1 MSGVIE
7 FMSRYE
13 ERMSSL
19 DERGLELAS
28 KKKKMAEEV
37 NVLKAKL
44 DIITSSCEGKETE
57 R

>member
-7 FMSRYE
+7 FMGRYE

-28 KKKKMAEEV
+28 KKKKMTEEV

-44 DIITSSCEGKETE
+44 DNITSSCEGKETK

>member
-7 FMSRYE
+7 FMGRYE

-44 DIITSSCEGKETE
+44 DNIASSCEGKETK

>member
-13 ERMSSL
+13 ERMSLL

-44 DIITSSCEGKETE
+44 DNITSSCEEKETK